1 MTNSTPLGVAPGA
14 LFNPREFLGE
24 LEFALF
30 EFSESCFPPRD
41 ALGDVLDR
49 LIEKV
54 LEVQGVGLDHGVQ
67 MLRETSLARG
77 VEAGLR
83 NLEVLPRLLVVR
95 VRHVRIQQDL
105 QLIQEGQPILEH
117 RRQIGCRG
125 HRAADRRSSA

>member
-1 MTNSTPLGVAPGA
+1 
-14 LFNPREFLGE
+14 
-24 LEFALF
+24 
-30 EFSESCFPPRD
+30 
-41 ALGDVLDR
+41 
-49 LIEKV
+49 
-54 LEVQGVGLDHGVQ
+54 

-125 HRAADRRSSA
+125 HRAADRRSSAWGEGGVVGEDLGSVQYHECMRRPFLLYGVIGGQIDVRANFLNYRIKRTLKTGCCLLVFGEIF